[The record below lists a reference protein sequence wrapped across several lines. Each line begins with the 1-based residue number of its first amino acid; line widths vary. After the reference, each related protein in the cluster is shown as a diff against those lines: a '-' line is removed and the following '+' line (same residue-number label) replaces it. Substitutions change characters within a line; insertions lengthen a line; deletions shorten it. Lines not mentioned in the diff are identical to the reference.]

1 MAGRG
6 AHVPT
11 RRRHHQHIVF
21 AELGAS
27 GSTWRHRRDSDVS
40 ELLPGPRSGEHTPTS
55 GYRRR
60 RCAKSTT
67 DAARRPPTGGVST
80 LATAPNRRVTSE
92 SSSGDIATELA
103 ARRTGMS
110 FQRTRMS
117 ADRTLM
123 SVIRTSLSLIGFGF
137 TIYQVFQKLLE
148 AQVLRSNVAPRRFGE
163 ALVFLGI
170 GMLVLGIGYH
180 IAFMIELR
188 NRREEMRRDGL
199 VHAESGFP
207 ASLTLIVAIL
217 LLGIGILAG
226 TSMLFG
232 IGPFE

>member
-1 MAGRG
+1 M
-6 AHVPT
+6 
-11 RRRHHQHIVF
+11 
-21 AELGAS
+21 
-27 GSTWRHRRDSDVS
+27 
-40 ELLPGPRSGEHTPTS
+40 
-55 GYRRR
+55 
-60 RCAKSTT
+60 
-67 DAARRPPTGGVST
+67 
-80 LATAPNRRVTSE
+80 ATAPNRRVTSE

-226 TSMLFG
+226 TSMTLNV
-232 IGPFE
+232 GPFG